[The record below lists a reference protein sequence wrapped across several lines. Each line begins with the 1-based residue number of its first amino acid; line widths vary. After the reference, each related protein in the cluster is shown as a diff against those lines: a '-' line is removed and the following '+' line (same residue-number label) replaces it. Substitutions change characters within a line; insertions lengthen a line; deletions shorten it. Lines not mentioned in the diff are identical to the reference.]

1 MNINTNGLNPFANAG
16 SFGQLRPQNEQ
27 TKKDIEE
34 RNSQN
39 AQEAEQTEQSKE
51 TNPLDTLRRNRAN
64 ALRGLQE
71 QFASKLTN
79 AIAGFLSQN
88 QSGFV
93 APKTLNQIAQKPQ
106 AQKEEEKKDELEA
119 QKIGLPA
126 LDSIKNDKPLSKFGS
141 GELFSY
147 SKNEDLD
154 AKSATELVEKYT
166 KNGEISSIAASSLA
180 ANSAINYSVSF
191 DEKTGQYTQTFSY
204 NYTFAGST
212 NVNITDKDG
221 NSIDVSSSV
230 FVGRSLE
237 ISITGGAETL
247 GANLGEFLRDT
258 TFALDFG
265 GSLDEIKDFVNDGF
279 NTFIELS
286 SSAKESIG
294 ELAAKSAL
302 ENAANGFENAENGGG
317 ILAGAQNAVNKTR
330 ANMLESLFSSG
341 NPFDIF
347 ALMPSSMIESLMGA
361 KDSSNNSNS
370 QNNANS
376 AFNFS
381 PLENA
386 KLFQNGMQIEV
397 FSRISSENYN
407 LVRLDNNGAF
417 FAQANYTQAEFG
429 FNLSI

>member
-1 MNINTNGLNPFANAG
+1 MNINTNGLNPFANAN

-27 TKKDIEE
+27 SKTDIEE
-34 RNSQN
+34 KNSQN
-39 AQEAEQTEQSKE
+39 TQETKQNEE
-51 TNPLDTLRRNRAN
+51 TNPLDTLRRNSAN
-64 ALRGLQE
+64 ALRGLQT

-79 AIAGFLSQN
+79 AIAGFLAQN

-93 APKTLNQIAQKPQ
+93 MPKTLNQIAQKPQ
-106 AQKEEEKKDELEA
+106 TQKENEKKDELEA
-119 QKIGLPA
+119 QKAGA
-126 LDSIKNDKPLSKFGS
+126 TTLDSIKNDKPLSKFGS

-147 SKNEDLD
+147 SKSSELD
-154 AKSATELVEKYT
+154 TKSATELAEKYT

-180 ANSAINYSVSF
+180 ANSAVNYSVSF

-221 NSIDVSSSV
+221 NSIDISSSI

-247 GANLGEFLRDT
+247 GADLGEFLRDS

-302 ENAANGFENAENGGG
+302 ENAANSFENTENSGG
-317 ILAGAQNAVNKTR
+317 ILAGAKNAVNKTR

-347 ALMPSSMIESLMGA
+347 ALMPNSMIESLMST
-361 KDSSNNSNS
+361 KDSLNNNSNS

-386 KLFQNGMQIEV
+386 KLFQNGVQIEV

-407 LVRLDNNGAF
+407 LVRLDNNNAM
-417 FAQANYTQAEFG
+417 FAQYSRKESEFG
-429 FNLSI
+429 FNISI